1 MTSSP
6 RARRLAKRIGEIV
19 ATAIDREIKDPRLQY
34 VTITDVR
41 LTGDLHDATVY
52 YTVRGET
59 LDATPNVNAAAAA
72 LNKAKGQLRTLVG
85 QRTGVRFTPTLRFE
99 ADTVPDAALH
109 MEELLAQARAADA
122 ATAKA
127 REGASP
133 AGEANPY
140 QDNEDAESDVAYR
153 VQGILPQKGDE

>member
-1 MTSSP
+1 MTSVP

-19 ATAIDREIKDPRLQY
+19 ATAIERDIKDPRLHY

-59 LDATPNVNAAAAA
+59 LDSTPDFSAAAAA

-85 QRTGVRFTPTLRFE
+85 QGTGVRFTPTLRFE
-99 ADTVPDAALH
+99 TDTVPEAAQH
-109 MEELLAQARAADA
+109 MEELLAKARAADA

-127 REGASP
+127 REGATP
-133 AGEANPY
+133 AGDANPY
-140 QDNEDAESDVAYR
+140 RDTTSASSEA
-153 VQGILPQKGDE
+153 

>member
-19 ATAIDREIKDPRLQY
+19 ATAIDREIKDPRLHY

-59 LDATPNVNAAAAA
+59 LDERPNVAAAAAA
-72 LNKAKGQLRTLVG
+72 LDRAKGQLRTLVG
-85 QRTGVRFTPTLRFE
+85 KGTGVRFTPTLSFE
-99 ADTVPDAALH
+99 TDTVPDAALH
-109 MEELLAQARAADA
+109 MEELLARARTADA
-122 ATAKA
+122 AAAKA

-133 AGEANPY
+133 AG
-140 QDNEDAESDVAYR
+140 DAHPYR
-153 VQGILPQKGDE
+153 VDGAEDDEE

>member
-19 ATAIDREIKDPRLQY
+19 ATAIDREIKDPRLHY

-59 LDATPNVNAAAAA
+59 LDERPNVRP
-72 LNKAKGQLRTLVG
+72 LQQHWIG
-85 QRTGVRFTPTLRFE
+85 
-99 ADTVPDAALH
+99 
-109 MEELLAQARAADA
+109 
-122 ATAKA
+122 
-127 REGASP
+127 
-133 AGEANPY
+133 
-140 QDNEDAESDVAYR
+140 
-153 VQGILPQKGDE
+153 QKGSCARLSVKERGYVLPLPLVLRQILYPMQHYIWRSFLRELVQQMPQRRKLVKVHPRQEMRIPIG